1 MLLLPRCCPQEQEVR
16 MAEARQRLEAQQA
29 EAAAAAASS
38 LSRRTSQMPPPAAEA
53 SDGALSMSAPVT
65 LNDRQHR
72 TAAALLASLSQT
84 AARGKERLARLERV
98 LNTIAADA
106 SEPDKVGK
114 AHQANHHWRSQ
125 LIVLV
130 VVQQLSPCELAAMPL
145 ATALGNGRCQGTS

>member
-1 MLLLPRCCPQEQEVR
+1 MLTPMLCLWLHCKQEQEVR
-16 MAEARQRLEAQQA
+16 MAEARQRLAEQQA
-29 EAAAAAASS
+29 EAAAAAAANASS
-38 LSRRTSQMPPPAAEA
+38 MSRRASQMPPPASEA

-106 SEPDKVGK
+106 SEPDKVRLHH
-114 AHQANHHWRSQ
+114 AHAS
-125 LIVLV
+125 
-130 VVQQLSPCELAAMPL
+130 A
-145 ATALGNGRCQGTS
+145 

>member
-1 MLLLPRCCPQEQEVR
+1 
-16 MAEARQRLEAQQA
+16 MAESRQRLAEQQA
-29 EAAAAAASS
+29 EAAAAANASS
-38 LSRRTSQMPPPAAEA
+38 LSRRASQMPPPASEA

-106 SEPDKVGK
+106 SEPERVRRLHH
-114 AHQANHHWRSQ
+114 AHISA
-125 LIVLV
+125 
-130 VVQQLSPCELAAMPL
+130 
-145 ATALGNGRCQGTS
+145 

>member
-1 MLLLPRCCPQEQEVR
+1 MLCLWLHCKQEQEIR
-16 MAEARQRLEAQQA
+16 MAEARQRLAEQQA
-29 EAAAAAASS
+29 EAAAAANASS
-38 LSRRTSQMPPPAAEA
+38 MSRRASQMLPPASEA

-106 SEPDKVGK
+106 SEPDKVRLHH
-114 AHQANHHWRSQ
+114 AHAS
-125 LIVLV
+125 
-130 VVQQLSPCELAAMPL
+130 A
-145 ATALGNGRCQGTS
+145 

>member
-1 MLLLPRCCPQEQEVR
+1 
-16 MAEARQRLEAQQA
+16 MAEARQRLEEQQA
-29 EAAAAAASS
+29 EAAAVAASATS
-38 LSRRTSQMPPPAAEA
+38 LSRRASQMPPPASEA

-106 SEPDKVGK
+106 SEPDKVGCSATFA
-114 AHQANHHWRSQ
+114 AH
-125 LIVLV
+125 V
-130 VVQQLSPCELAAMPL
+130 VAAHRMH
-145 ATALGNGRCQGTS
+145 ACISSITVHGIHCH